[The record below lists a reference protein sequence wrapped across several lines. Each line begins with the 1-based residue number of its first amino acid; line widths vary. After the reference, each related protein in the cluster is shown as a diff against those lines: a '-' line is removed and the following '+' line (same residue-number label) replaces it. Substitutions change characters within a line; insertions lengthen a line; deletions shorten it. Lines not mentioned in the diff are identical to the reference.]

1 VIEELLSI
9 LAYGSLMMGAASA
22 YLSLN
27 KLWSRKHI
35 PDVAA
40 SISIPGT
47 VLELV
52 PTFIFGLYYFVHA
65 EPVGVIDSIVW
76 IIAALFYI
84 LIGSGFWV
92 HGQRGAG
99 VFRLVW
105 RSVLSE
111 GGELGNLAQ
120 SFLHPGSSRPLVE
133 LLQRLA
139 EVDGAVSDEEAE
151 LISDVAA
158 QMNVNV
164 SIVPHEVTDSRT
176 KRLLNIRDAL
186 QRYLVTSPPLK
197 NVEKLEYLMHRLNI
211 ADGHEHEDEKHAFD
225 ELHGSIRSYL
235 DGDIETP
242 AFRVLIAPQS
252 ESQITRIADL
262 LTDAPL
268 HSDAGGRGITAGEFH
283 TRVFADAVCSE
294 YRELGFFCV
303 VTNEVTA

>member
-1 VIEELLSI
+1 MIEELVSF

-52 PTFIFGLYYFVHA
+52 PTFIFGLYYFMHA
-65 EPVGVIDSIVW
+65 EPVGVIDSILW
-76 IIAALFYI
+76 IIVALIYI
-84 LIGSGFWV
+84 LIGSGIWV
-92 HGQRGAG
+92 HGQRSAG
-99 VFRLVW
+99 FFRLVW
-105 RSVLSE
+105 RSVRSE

-139 EVDGAVSDEEAE
+139 EVDGAVSDKEAE
-151 LISDVAA
+151 LVSDVAA

-164 SIVPHEVTDSRT
+164 SIVPHKVSDSRV

-225 ELHGSIRSYL
+225 ELRGSIRNYL
-235 DGDIETP
+235 DGGIETP
-242 AFRVLIAPQS
+242 SFRVLIAPQS

-262 LTDAPL
+262 LADAPL

-283 TRVFADAVCSE
+283 TREYADTVCSE

-303 VTNEVTA
+303 VTDEVTA

>member
-1 VIEELLSI
+1 VIEEIVSF
-9 LAYGSLMMGAASA
+9 LAYGSIMLGAASA

-47 VLELV
+47 VLELI
-52 PTFIFGLYYFVHA
+52 PTFFFGLYYFMHA
-65 EPVGVIDSIVW
+65 EPVGVIDSIIW
-76 IIAALFYI
+76 IIVALIYI

-92 HGQRGAG
+92 HGQRGTG
-99 VFRLVW
+99 LFHLVW
-105 RSVLSE
+105 RSVRSE

-139 EVDGAVSDEEAE
+139 EVDGEVSDKEAE
-151 LISDVAA
+151 LVNDVAA

-164 SIVPHEVTDSRT
+164 SIVPHKVTDSRV

-186 QRYLVTSPPLK
+186 QRYLVTSPPVE
-197 NVEKLEYLMHRLNI
+197 NVEKLEYLMQRPNI

-225 ELHGSIRSYL
+225 ELHGSIRNYL
-235 DGDIETP
+235 DGGDETP
-242 AFRVLIAPQS
+242 SFRVLIAPQS
-252 ESQITRIADL
+252 ESQITRIATL
-262 LTDAPL
+262 LSDAPL
-268 HSDAGGRGITAGEFH
+268 RRESGGRGVTAGEFH
-283 TRVFADAVCSE
+283 TREYADTVCGE

-303 VTNEVTA
+303 VSDEVMA